1 MKSKIGIVICGLMGE
16 KQFVSDAY
24 IKAVKSAGGL
34 PIILPLVKSNEVIAD
49 YVKLCSGF
57 LFCGGGDITPLLF
70 GEEPA
75 RGIGET
81 DIALDLFQIRL
92 MKSILKSKKPVLAI
106 CRGMQIFKCSLP
118 WYDLS
123 GYRTSKRTFNQ
134 PYADKHFAK
143 GYQP

>member
-57 LFCGGGDITPLLF
+57 LFCGAVTLRRCFLEKSRHVESGRRTLRWICF
-70 GEEPA
+70 
-75 RGIGET
+75 RF
-81 DIALDLFQIRL
+81 DL
-92 MKSILKSKKPVLAI
+92 
-106 CRGMQIFKCSLP
+106 
-118 WYDLS
+118 
-123 GYRTSKRTFNQ
+123 
-134 PYADKHFAK
+134 
-143 GYQP
+143 

>member
-57 LFCGGGDITPLLF
+57 LFCGGGVASTPLLLEKSRHVESGRRTLRWICF
-70 GEEPA
+70 
-75 RGIGET
+75 RF
-81 DIALDLFQIRL
+81 DL
-92 MKSILKSKKPVLAI
+92 
-106 CRGMQIFKCSLP
+106 
-118 WYDLS
+118 
-123 GYRTSKRTFNQ
+123 
-134 PYADKHFAK
+134 
-143 GYQP
+143 

>member
-34 PIILPLVKSNEVIAD
+34 PIILPLVKSNEVITD

-92 MKSILKSKKPVLAI
+92 MKSILKSKKPGACHLSWHAD
-106 CRGMQIFKCSLP
+106 FKCSLS
-118 WYDLS
+118 WHNLS

-134 PYADKHFAK
+134 PYADKHLAK
-143 GYQP
+143 GHQS

>member
-57 LFCGGGDITPLLF
+57 VGAVTLRHCFLEKSRHVESGRRTLRWICF
-70 GEEPA
+70 
-75 RGIGET
+75 RF
-81 DIALDLFQIRL
+81 DL
-92 MKSILKSKKPVLAI
+92 
-106 CRGMQIFKCSLP
+106 
-118 WYDLS
+118 
-123 GYRTSKRTFNQ
+123 
-134 PYADKHFAK
+134 
-143 GYQP
+143 